1 MLERNQDLEA
11 RKLFLLVPE
20 ESGKHLKMCLE
31 ACGRLYL
38 SRRNL
43 SNGED
48 VIRHDKA
55 QPPSHSLRAQTSHQ
69 SCVSSWQ
76 TDEGDKAD
84 TDIPIFYT

>member
-1 MLERNQDLEA
+1 MLERSQDLEA

-48 VIRHDKA
+48 VIKHDKA
-55 QPPSHSLRAQTSHQ
+55 QPPSPLLRAQTS
-69 SCVSSWQ
+69 
-76 TDEGDKAD
+76 
-84 TDIPIFYT
+84 Y